1 MKGIKMDSSELLEKL
16 RQKQIQSLAGG
27 GEDKIQK
34 QHEGGK
40 LTARER
46 IAQLLDID
54 TFVEIDRFK
63 VHRCTDFGMADQKIP
78 GDGVVTGYGMIHG
91 RQVFVFAQDFTAF
104 GGSLSLAHSEKICKI
119 MNTAMKTGAPVI
131 GLCDSGGARIQE
143 GVMSLAGYADIF
155 LLNVMSS
162 GVIPQIT
169 AIMGPSAG
177 GAVYSPALTDWIFM
191 VEKTS
196 HMFITGPEVIKAV
209 TREEVSKEDLGGAM
223 AHNSKSGV
231 AHFSAADDTACLE
244 MIRELMSFLPRNNM
258 EDPPRITSSDD
269 PERRDE
275 SLRDIVPSDPN
286 KPYDIRDIIR
296 SNMDDRYFFEVHQ
309 HWARNIVI
317 GFGRLDGMT
326 VGVVAN
332 QPNVLAG
339 CLDIDA
345 SIKGARFVRFC
356 DAFNIPLVVYEDV
369 PGFLPGSHQEHG
381 GIIKHG
387 AKLIYAF
394 CEATVPRIT
403 VITRKAYGGAYI
415 AMNSKHIRSDV
426 NLSFPGAEIAVMGA
440 DGAVNIIARREIKAA
455 SDHEAERKR
464 LIEDYR
470 DKFSNPY
477 KAAEL
482 GYIDDV
488 IDPADTRMQL
498 IQYLRMLRTK
508 RDVNPAKKHGNIP
521 L

>member
-1 MKGIKMDSSELLEKL
+1 MESSELLEKL
-16 RQKQIQSLAGG
+16 RQKQLESLTGG

-46 IAQLLDID
+46 IAKLLDID

-78 GDGVVTGYGMIHG
+78 GDGVVTGSGMIHG
-91 RQVFVFAQDFTAF
+91 RQIFVFAQDFTVF

-119 MNTAMKTGAPVI
+119 MNTAMKTGSPVI

-155 LLNVMSS
+155 LLNVMAS

-209 TREEVSKEDLGGAM
+209 TREVVSKEDLGGAM
-223 AHNSKSGV
+223 THNSKSGV
-231 AHFSAADDTACLE
+231 AHFSAADDSACLD
-244 MIRELMSFLPRNNM
+244 MIRELMSFLPQNNM
-258 EDPPRITSSDD
+258 EDPPRISTSDD
-269 PERRDE
+269 PGRRDE
-275 SLRDIVPSDPN
+275 SLGDIVPSDPN

-309 HWARNIVI
+309 HWARNIVV
-317 GFGRLDGMT
+317 GFGRLDGMP
-326 VGVVAN
+326 VGVIAN
-332 QPNVLAG
+332 QPNVMAG

-356 DAFNIPLVVYEDV
+356 DAFNIPLIVYEDV

-415 AMNSKHIRSDV
+415 VMNSKHIRGDV
-426 NLSFPGAEIAVMGA
+426 NLAFPGAEIAVMGA
-440 DGAVNIIARREIKAA
+440 DGAVNIISRREIKAA
-455 SDHEAERKR
+455 SDPEAERKR

-477 KAAEL
+477 RAAEL

-498 IQYLRMLRTK
+498 IQYLRMLKTK
-508 RDVNPAKKHGNIP
+508 RDVNPAKKHGNMP

>member
-1 MKGIKMDSSELLEKL
+1 MESSELLEKL
-16 RQKQIQSLAGG
+16 RQKQLESLTGG
-27 GEDKIQK
+27 GEDKIEK
-34 QHEGGK
+34 QHVGGK

-46 IAQLLDID
+46 IAKLLDID

-78 GDGVVTGYGMIHG
+78 GDGVVTGSGMIHG
-91 RQVFVFAQDFTAF
+91 RQVFVFAQDFTVF

-119 MNTAMKTGAPVI
+119 MNTAMKTGSPVI

-155 LLNVMSS
+155 LLNVMAS

-209 TREEVSKEDLGGAM
+209 TREVVSKEDLGGAM
-223 AHNSKSGV
+223 THNSKSGV
-231 AHFSAADDTACLE
+231 AHFSAADDSACLE
-244 MIRELMSFLPRNNM
+244 MIRELMSFLPQNNM
-258 EDPPRITSSDD
+258 EDPPRVSPSDD
-269 PERRDE
+269 PGRRDE

-309 HWARNIVI
+309 HWARNIVV
-317 GFGRLDGMT
+317 GFGRLDGMP
-326 VGVVAN
+326 VGVIAN
-332 QPNVLAG
+332 QPNVMAG

-356 DAFNIPLVVYEDV
+356 DAFNIPLIVYEDV

-415 AMNSKHIRSDV
+415 VMNSKHIRGDV
-426 NLSFPGAEIAVMGA
+426 NLAFPGAEIAVMGA
-440 DGAVNIIARREIKAA
+440 DGAVNIISRREIKAA
-455 SDHEAERKR
+455 SDPEAERKR

-477 KAAEL
+477 RAAEL

-498 IQYLRMLRTK
+498 IQYLKMLRTK
-508 RDVNPAKKHGNIP
+508 RDVNPAKKHGNMP